1 MATKIKMTK
10 GPGPKQKGLPVINES
25 TKLGMAGAGATIAA
39 AYGEEI
45 VDGVKRGAK
54 KLKKFVKNTVKSMK
68 SSEPKRSKDGVPM
81 RKLK

>member
-1 MATKIKMTK
+1 MATKMKMTK
-10 GPGPKQKGLPVINES
+10 GPGPKGLPVINES

-45 VDGVKRGAK
+45 AQGVKRGAK
-54 KLKKFVKNTVKSMK
+54 KLKKFVKKTVKSMK